1 MMNCL
6 RIENVMCVM
15 SKNPCL
21 SLYSFCPLSCFSH
34 SIKPMTLRG
43 SVEIRKVE
51 GIFGKFTAHPNKGV
65 SSVIITVH
73 YLSQA
78 SRHSR
83 LPEEIG
89 VRRLI
94 KFIDIDRSQRVCCK
108 TNSNILIYKNVNDQ
122 YINL

>member
-1 MMNCL
+1 MNCL

-34 SIKPMTLRG
+34 SMKPMTLRG

-51 GIFGKFTAHPNKGV
+51 GIFGKFTAHPQPKQEG

-73 YLSQA
+73 CLSQA
-78 SRHSR
+78 PRHSR

-94 KFIDIDRSQRVCCK
+94 KDHSRRVCCK
-108 TNSNILIYKNVNDQ
+108 TNSNILIYKNFNDQ

>member
-34 SIKPMTLRG
+34 SMKPMTLRG

-51 GIFGKFTAHPNKGV
+51 GIFGKFTAHAQPKQEG

-73 YLSQA
+73 CLSQA

-94 KFIDIDRSQRVCCK
+94 KDCSRRVCCK
-108 TNSNILIYKNVNDQ
+108 TNSNILIYKNFNDQ